1 MVFPLILFQYFFMDI
16 KYLHFSCRAICP
28 DFFVGQGAWQP
39 SNDWATFDDWLKTRD
54 AGKIDKYSYCSL
66 TSKWTS
72 LFRRNFC
79 LSKDV
84 ALDPKLLVGHIKLD
98 VHKWKF
104 HAAHETSLW
113 LYEGCFMDKSR
124 HLNKNKSAQC
134 LLVQRVEAKLM
145 TRKQR
150 TRKS

>member
-1 MVFPLILFQYFFMDI
+1 MVFPLILFQNYFMDI
-16 KYLHFSCRAICP
+16 KYFHFSCRAICP

-54 AGKIDKYSYCSL
+54 AGKIDKYSHCSL

-84 ALDPKLLVGHIKLD
+84 ALDTKLLVGQIKLD

-104 HAAHETSLW
+104 HAAHETSSW

-134 LLVQRVEAKLM
+134 LPVQRVEAKLM
-145 TRKQR
+145 TRK
-150 TRKS
+150 